1 MTLSCSMLLL
11 KCVVFKGIFDRT
23 ELSVFQFPPGMYN
36 FTLTVEVDGR
46 LTVVQLPISLSG
58 QYI

>member
-1 MTLSCSMLLL
+1 MLLL